1 MIQRPPTC
9 LISRGILGLPA
20 LLMVCLCASF
30 ALGHPLGNFT
40 ISHFANLNIGR
51 DEIKLRYV
59 IDMAEYPSFQE
70 LQKISV
76 DGHPPSRAALDAYG
90 KSLATEYVRS
100 LVLQVDNSAVPL
112 TVISAHLTRA
122 QGLAGLETLRIEC
135 DFSGVLPP
143 APSESPGARTLSFE
157 DQNYSE
163 RIGWREIV
171 VQPEAGI
178 AVFNSSVY
186 GSSLS
191 DELKSY
197 PKEMFAAPLNERVAD
212 LSFVQGMAP
221 AGTRPLL
228 TRSGATA
235 VAVRSDRLSQL
246 IQLPNLT
253 IGVALLA
260 MLTALLWG
268 GLHALSPGHGKTVV
282 AAYLIGARGT
292 VRHALFLGLT
302 VTITH
307 TAGVIALGLL
317 TLLASAYIRPERLF
331 GPLQLAS
338 GIMVLVI
345 GFTLFRQRLAAALG
359 LEGSHT
365 HVDGVT
371 HSHSSAGGH
380 QHLHDHAADHRHD
393 GMDSTLVTADS
404 GTAHSHLPPGADGSP
419 ITWRSLLGLGVA
431 GGILPCP
438 SALVVLLASIYY
450 QRTGFGL
457 LLVFAFSVGLAGVL
471 SAVGI
476 LFVYA
481 GRMLKPVGR
490 FYRLEQ
496 VLPIFSALVIAGAGV
511 FLCYGA
517 LGQIGLFG

>member
-1 MIQRPPTC
+1 MLDRRHTTR
-9 LISRGILGLPA
+9 ISRLICGLLA
-20 LLMVCLCASF
+20 FAVISVCPSF
-30 ALGHPLGNFT
+30 TLGHPLGNFT
-40 ISHFANLNIGR
+40 ISHFARLNIGR
-51 DEIKLRYV
+51 DEIKLHYV

-70 LQKISV
+70 LQKISA
-76 DGHPPSRAALDAYG
+76 DGHPPAQAALDAYS
-90 KSLATEYVRS
+90 KNLATEYVRS
-100 LVLQVDNSAVPL
+100 LVLRVDNSAVPL
-112 TVISAHLTRA
+112 TVISSHLTRA
-122 QGLAGLETLRIEC
+122 QGLAGMETLRIEC
-135 DFSGVLPP
+135 DFSGVLPT
-143 APSESPGARTLSFE
+143 ASTGARTLSFE

-171 VQPEAGI
+171 VQPESGI

-197 PKEMFAAPLNERVAD
+197 PREMFAAPLNERVAD
-212 LSFVQGMAP
+212 LSFVRGMAP

-235 VAVRSDRLSQL
+235 VAARSDRLSQL

-338 GIMVLVI
+338 GIMVLAI
-345 GFTLFRQRLAAALG
+345 GFTLFRRRLAAALG
-359 LEGSHT
+359 LDGSHT
-365 HVDGVT
+365 HVNGVT
-371 HSHSSAGGH
+371 HSHSPGGGH
-380 QHLHDHAADHRHD
+380 QHLHDHAVDHRHD
-393 GMDSTLVTADS
+393 GMDSTLIDAD
-404 GTAHSHLPPGADGSP
+404 GGRPHSHLPPGADGQP

-481 GRMLKPVGR
+481 GRILKPVGR

>member
-1 MIQRPPTC
+1 MLSGLLAFTV
-9 LISRGILGLPA
+9 ISA
-20 LLMVCLCASF
+20 CANF
-30 ALGHPLGNFT
+30 TLGHPLGNFA
-40 ISHFANLNIGR
+40 ISHFARLQIGR
-51 DEIKLRYV
+51 DEIKLHYV
-59 IDMAEYPSFQE
+59 IDMAETPAFQE

-76 DGHPPSRAALDAYG
+76 DGHPPSQAALDAYS
-90 KSLATEYVRS
+90 KSLASEYLRS
-100 LVLQVDNSAVPL
+100 LVLQLDNSVVPL
-112 TVISAHLTRA
+112 TVVSSRLTRA
-122 QGLAGLETLRIEC
+122 QGLAGMETLRIEC
-135 DFSGVLPP
+135 DFSGVLP
-143 APSESPGARTLSFE
+143 APPPESTGARTLKFE

-171 VQPEAGI
+171 VQSEAGI

-186 GSSLS
+186 GSSLT

-197 PKEMFAAPLNERVAD
+197 PAERIAAPLNERIAD
-212 LSFVQGMAP
+212 LSFVRGMAP

-228 TRSGATA
+228 TRSGAPA
-235 VAVRSDRLSQL
+235 VAARSDRLGQL
-246 IQLPNLT
+246 IQLPKLT
-253 IGVALLA
+253 IGVALLG
-260 MLTALLWG
+260 MFTALLWG

-282 AAYLIGARGT
+282 AAYLIGSRGT

-338 GIMVLVI
+338 GIMVLAI
-345 GFTLFRQRLAAALG
+345 GFTLFRKRLAAALG
-359 LEGSHT
+359 LDGSHT

-371 HSHSSAGGH
+371 HSHSPAGGY
-380 QHLHDHAADHRHD
+380 QHWHDHAVDD
-393 GMDSTLVTADS
+393 TQEGKDQTLVHAHGGGS
-404 GTAHSHLPPGADGSP
+404 SHSHLPPGADGQP
-419 ITWRSLLGLGVA
+419 ITWRSLLSLGIA

-481 GRMLKPVGR
+481 GRILKPVGR

-496 VLPIFSALVIAGAGV
+496 LLPIFSALVIAGAGV